1 MPHEVDLIRI
11 RHWFENYVLQFFTGD
26 DHTDSA
32 LRIKVDHTKNVA
44 IEACRIAASLDMNAQ
59 QCYLAEIIALLH
71 DIGRFEQFSRYRT
84 YSDRE
89 SEDHGRLGVQVI
101 GTTGV
106 LERFTGEMQS
116 FICSIIGCHNRIALP
131 EMGDPLLLHHLRL
144 LRDADKIDILR
155 VVTEY
160 YAGYYDGNDA
170 VAIGLPD
177 TPGVTDA
184 VLQSVIERRMV
195 NMNHVKSLN
204 DIKLLQISWVFD
216 LNFPYTSA
224 MVTRRRYL
232 DKLAASLPKTDRVV
246 QALTTAQLFLQRRCS
261 EERSECECLIP

>member
-1 MPHEVDLIRI
+1 MPREADLIRI
-11 RHWFENYVLQFFTGD
+11 RHWFETYVLQFFTGD

-32 LRIKVDHTKNVA
+32 LRIKVEHTKNVA
-44 IEACRIAASLDMNAQ
+44 IETCCIAASLDMDAE

-89 SEDHGRLGVQVI
+89 SEDHARLGVEVI

-106 LERFTGEMQS
+106 LERFTGEMQR
-116 FICSIIGCHNRIALP
+116 FICSIVGCHNRITLP
-131 EMGDPLLLHHLRL
+131 EMGDPLLLHYLRI

-160 YAGYYDGNDA
+160 YAGYSGNDA
-170 VAIGLPD
+170 ISIGLPD
-177 TPGVTDA
+177 TPGVADA
-184 VLQSVIERRMV
+184 VLRSVIEERMV
-195 NMNHVKSLN
+195 SICDVKSLN

-216 LNFPYTSA
+216 LNFPYTCA
-224 MVTRRRYL
+224 MIKNHRYL
-232 DKLAASLPKTDRVV
+232 DKLAAALPQTGLVT
-246 QALTTAQLFLQRRCS
+246 QAVDTAQRFLQRRCS
-261 EERSECECLIP
+261 EERRNCECLIP